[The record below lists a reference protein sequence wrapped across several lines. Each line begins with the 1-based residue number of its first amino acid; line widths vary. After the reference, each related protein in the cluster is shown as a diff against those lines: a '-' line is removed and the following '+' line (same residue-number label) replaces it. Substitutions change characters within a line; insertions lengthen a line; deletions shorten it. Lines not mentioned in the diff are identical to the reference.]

1 MDGTCQPPLS
11 SGFLLAFQ
19 GSLAKPSTP
28 EAPRVQ
34 GDGQSTAA
42 GWLSRR
48 QSKVPEQ
55 KQEKAGKKDNS
66 HTKEVW
72 RKGGQ

>member
-1 MDGTCQPPLS
+1 MDGTVRPPPS
-11 SGFLLAFQ
+11 SGFLLPFQ
-19 GSLAKPSTP
+19 GRLAKPSTP
-28 EAPRVQ
+28 EVPRVH

-48 QSKVPEQ
+48 QSRVPEE
-55 KQEKAGKKDNS
+55 KQEKAGKKDDN

-72 RKGGQ
+72 RKGAQ